1 MCQDGKMEGLHHVVI
16 ESINQT
22 STNLLLPFET
32 VVASLYNIVLLKSL
46 LHKLE

>member
-1 MCQDGKMEGLHHVVI
+1 MLLLSQF
-16 ESINQT
+16 NQT

-46 LHKLE
+46 LHKFE